1 MLNTRINKSKVQTN
15 FIENTK
21 LKEKM
26 MNQDYMGKLVAGAL
40 DEEFTTEALDE
51 VKSTIEYKQI
61 VGDNKGK
68 LPFKGA
74 RWVPLPREFS
84 GKLGILNQ
92 GLEVSDS
99 GVICTPNGLIKA
111 NINTREKWKALAGG
125 VNSLRLWRDPNT
137 SLVIHDT
144 QDGPMLKLK
153 TTTEIALKKIVA
165 TAFVPN
171 PEGKTCVAVLNGD
184 IFDMRAENLMWM
196 TRSEINM
203 FARNGVLPAE
213 VKQEN
218 KDKDLTF
225 GLGFGG
231 RFDYSTRT
239 LYIDVPLSEYNGLMY
254 RLEGISKR
262 KVVFTDAAKM
272 YFLIKFWSNFEI
284 RDFGIEDLMVHLG
297 VSRNTLQN
305 LKDFLIED
313 TKIVTYDKE
322 LWKKYMGS
330 FEYYV
335 EECPKIDITG
345 SIRLSYSCS
354 GTRIEE
360 TLILFVKSL
369 RNEIFTPE
377 YKDKWD
383 ELKKMSLY
391 TLPEWYYE
399 SKYGELKYRYTTS
412 PDDLNGRIKE
422 NHFVSK
428 CVSNLKKPF
437 NYTETSGRAWPAFA
451 RSNREY
457 RYGFE
462 YKGSPLTE
470 VVDIHCSFYTLLTHL
485 LKDKVPEAERLE
497 YFENCISGKLYDDC
511 AEYINKNRSKGK
523 VSRDDAK
530 EYMQAWRNDIKGT
543 RSLKKVHEFMEYKYP
558 NIKKVID
565 EWPTFR
571 DKKNITHKTLQRECG
586 AFETRLMSDLARELT
601 SKYEVE
607 CFLLHDAIFMSEAD
621 VKKLPADIHEQI
633 LNWFKINILN

>member
-1 MLNTRINKSKVQTN
+1 
-15 FIENTK
+15 
-21 LKEKM
+21 
-26 MNQDYMGKLVAGAL
+26 MNQDYMSKLVAGAL
-40 DEEFTTEALDE
+40 DEEFTEELNE
-51 VKSTIEYKQI
+51 VKSTIEYKQV
-61 VGDNKGK
+61 VGDNKAK

-125 VNSLRLWRDPNT
+125 VNSLRLWRDPDT
-137 SLVIHDT
+137 VLVIHDT
-144 QDGPMLKLK
+144 QAGPMLKLK

-196 TRSEINM
+196 TRSEINT
-203 FARNGVLPAE
+203 FTRTGVLPE
-213 VKQEN
+213 VKQES
-218 KDKDLTF
+218 KDKDLSY

-254 RLEGISKR
+254 RLEGTSKR

-284 RDFGIEDLMVHLG
+284 RDFAIEDLKVHLSMSG
-297 VSRNTLQN
+297 NTLQN
-305 LKDFLIED
+305 LRDFLIKD
-313 TKIVTYDKE
+313 TKIVTYDKD
-322 LWKKYMGS
+322 LFKRHISSY
-330 FEYYV
+330 EYYV
-335 EECPKIDITG
+335 KECPRIDISG
-345 SIRLSYSCS
+345 SIRLSYPCS
-354 GTRIEE
+354 GTKVEE
-360 TLILFVKSL
+360 NLILFVKSL

-383 ELKKMSLY
+383 EFKDKGTY
-391 TLPEWYYE
+391 ALPDWYYK
-399 SKYGELKYRYTTS
+399 SKYGELTYRFTTPS
-412 PDDLNGRIKE
+412 TDLLARVKE
-422 NHFVSK
+422 SNFVNRCVSK
-428 CVSNLKKPF
+428 LKKPF
-437 NYTETSGRAWPAFA
+437 NYTETSGRAWPAFVH
-451 RSNREY
+451 SNREY
-457 RYGFE
+457 RQGFE

-470 VVDIHCSFYTLLTHL
+470 LVDIHCSFYTLLTHL
-485 LKDKVPEAERLE
+485 LKGKVPEAERLE

-511 AEYINKNRSKGK
+511 AEYMNKNRRKSK

-530 EYMQAWRNDIKGT
+530 EYMQAWRNDVTGAK
-543 RSLKKVHEFMEYKYP
+543 SSKKVHEFMEYKYP
-558 NIKKVID
+558 SIKKVID

-571 DKKNITHKTLQRECG
+571 DKNYFVHKTLQRDCG

-601 SKYEVE
+601 SKYDVE
-607 CFLLHDAIFMSEAD
+607 CFLLHDAIWMSEAD
-621 VKKLPADIHEQI
+621 VKKLPADINEEI
-633 LNWFKINILN
+633 LNWLKINILT

>member
-1 MLNTRINKSKVQTN
+1 
-15 FIENTK
+15 
-21 LKEKM
+21 M
-26 MNQDYMGKLVAGAL
+26 MNQDYKGKLGA
-40 DEEFTTEALDE
+40 EALDE
-51 VKSTIEYKQI
+51 MEDTIRYKQI
-61 VGDNKGK
+61 VGDNKAK

-84 GKLGILNQ
+84 GKHGILEQ
-92 GLEVSDS
+92 GLEVSDL
-99 GVICTPNGLIKA
+99 GVVCTPNGLIKA
-111 NINTREKWKALAGG
+111 SKNTSDKWKALAGG
-125 VNSLRLWRDPNT
+125 VGSLRLWTDFNT
-137 SLVIHDT
+137 DVAIYDT
-144 QDGPMLKLK
+144 KDGPSLKLK
-153 TTTEIALKKIVA
+153 SGTEIALKKIIA

-184 IFDMRAENLMWM
+184 IFDMRTENLMWM
-196 TRSEINM
+196 TRSEINT
-203 FARNGVLPAE
+203 FTRNGVLPE
-213 VKQEN
+213 VKQES
-218 KDKDLTF
+218 KGKDLTF

-254 RLEGISKR
+254 RLDGTSKK
-262 KVVFTDAAKM
+262 KVVFADAAKM

-284 RDFGIEDLMVHLG
+284 RDFSIEDLTVHLG
-297 VSRNTLQN
+297 VSNKTMQKLR
-305 LKDFLIED
+305 DFLIED
-313 TKIVTYDKE
+313 ISIVTYDKE
-322 LWKKYMGS
+322 LWKKWMGS
-330 FEYYV
+330 YEYYV

-345 SIRLSYSCS
+345 SIRLSYPCS

-360 TLILFVKSL
+360 TLILFAKSL

-383 ELKKMSLY
+383 EFKDKGAY
-391 TLPEWYYE
+391 ALPEWYYK
-399 SKYGELKYRYTTS
+399 SKYGELTYRYTTS

-457 RYGFE
+457 RHGFE

-470 VVDIHCSFYTLLTHL
+470 LTDIHCSFYSLLTHL
-485 LKDKVPEAERLE
+485 LKGKVPEAERLE

-511 AEYINKNRSKGK
+511 AEYINKNRRKSK
-523 VSRDDAK
+523 VSRDEAK
-530 EYMQAWRNDIKGT
+530 ELMQAWRNDIDGT
-543 RSLKKVHEFMEYKYP
+543 KSSKKVHEFMENKYP
-558 NIKKVID
+558 CIKQVID

-571 DKKNITHKTLQRECG
+571 DKNYFAHKTLQRDCG

-601 SKYEVE
+601 SKYDVE

-621 VKKLPADIHEQI
+621 IKKLPADIHEKI
-633 LNWFKINILN
+633 LNWFKINILS